1 MPKTMEIFWIRR
13 WPHFEEKII
22 FFKKIT
28 DYQQFSPVNDM
39 LSTPIGK
46 GYIILINDKSLW
58 GKYVLRNADFRF
70 CAQIRSHFL
79 LHQEANHHRYFE
91 GYPYFLAAFHRHT
104 NDDILWD
111 IPSFSLPSI
120 YQPLGALLRTPP
132 LFTIPHLSRKQWHP
146 LGYPNIFVPNP
157 KGHVLLHLI
166 VLQNKQ

>member
-1 MPKTMEIFWIRR
+1 MPKTMEIFWISR
-13 WPHFEEKII
+13 WSHFEEKII

-46 GYIILINDKSLW
+46 GYIIIINDKSLW

-70 CAQIRSHFL
+70 SAQIRSHFL

-104 NDDILWD
+104 NNDIIGD
-111 IPSFSLPSI
+111 IPTFRCPSI
-120 YQPLGALLRTPP
+120 RQPLGTLLGTFM
-132 LFTIPHLSRKQWHP
+132 LFCCCSIGTQIVTQLGISHLFHCPRFTNH
-146 LGYPNIFVPNP
+146 
-157 KGHVLLHLI
+157 
-166 VLQNKQ
+166 

>member
-1 MPKTMEIFWIRR
+1 MPKTMEIFWISR
-13 WPHFEEKII
+13 WSHFEEKII

-79 LHQEANHHRYFE
+79 LHQDANLHRYSE
-91 GYPYFLAAFHRHT
+91 RYPYFRLSHDWHT
-104 NDDILWD
+104 NSDTSWD
-111 IPSFSLPSI
+111 IPSFLLSLICQQLGTLLGTSLLFHYPSFVI
-120 YQPLGALLRTPP
+120 QIVTFLGISH
-132 LFTIPHLSRKQWHP
+132 LFLCPRFTNH
-146 LGYPNIFVPNP
+146 
-157 KGHVLLHLI
+157 
-166 VLQNKQ
+166 